1 MCLKG
6 KHMKILFLSSL
17 VTHGFSELARNT
29 VVLIALPALRPPQ
42 LPILPVLK
50 GQTNPKHIGW
60 LALNLQHSGSPP
72 SSLKEGFY
80 TEQEYSVF
88 CEQGQRKGRTLEETT
103 STLQNL
109 HGLASS
115 LLGSLN

>member
-17 VTHGFSELARNT
+17 VTHGFSELARNA
-29 VVLIALPALRPPQ
+29 VVLIALPALGPPQ

-50 GQTNPKHIGW
+50 GQTNPKYMGW

-72 SSLKEGFY
+72 SS
-80 TEQEYSVF
+80 V
-88 CEQGQRKGRTLEETT
+88 
-103 STLQNL
+103 
-109 HGLASS
+109 
-115 LLGSLN
+115 